1 MKPDEIQLT
10 AAPNSPVAEI
20 RRDPAAFARLRTALR
35 EAAPECGLQTAPSH
49 LDWLFGAE
57 FKDAIVLIHS
67 LDSPPSEFIP
77 DGSGQLTDGRG
88 TVTVALKTRHRELF
102 VFASLANGSKTAEAV
117 IKANEMGLFQSRLR
131 LHLEEEIK

>member
-1 MKPDEIQLT
+1 MLL
-10 AAPNSPVAEI
+10 AE
-20 RRDPAAFARLRTALR
+20 LALVMLLMYIPQPTTI
-35 EAAPECGLQTAPSH
+35 EV
-49 LDWLFGAE
+49 LDNGQQV
-57 FKDAIVLIHS
+57 KDAIVLIHS